1 MQCGLFTELQCP
13 EERQES
19 QLYDELLEQ
28 ITQAEALGFEAMWM
42 AELHFHR
49 RFSILSAPL
58 LTAAAAAQRTQ
69 RLRLGIAVN
78 LLPASPRQAGRGRG
92 GTGSPQPWTP
102 DFGVG
107 RGHRFP
113 ASMTTF
119 ISHRRRAGA
128 LRGSARHPDRR
139 LDVRTLQ
146 LSGRLFSSHQL
157 AVVPKPV
164 QQPHPPIFVAA
175 GSPETYTA
183 TGQRGLGILVPGHV
197 QPMEALRE
205 NLANYWEAGRTA
217 RHEERLQVT
226 FLIPMY
232 VAEHQ
237 HQAEAEPEPH
247 VMYYY
252 SVLGELLSGEFP
264 ESYQRYGESRRR
276 LGTLS
281 YDTIRRERAIFGE
294 PFIVLNAFTIFAR
307 CWQQQIMAWMNIG
320 GMPHDKVYSR
330 CGCLP
335 SGCCRPSNSIFHL
348 LTAAL
353 RSGVMPASKR
363 RPYMS
368 QTGRSGGPPDTAIE
382 QWLLDI
388 GLDQPEIMHHP
399 ADGDGVDQTMQAP
412 PPFTTQALNHGSRG
426 GNGQRD
432 Q

>member
-13 EERQES
+13 EGRQES

-78 LLPASPRQAGRGRG
+78 LLPLHHPVRLAEEGAVLDLLSHGRL
-92 GTGSPQPWTP
+92 

-107 RGHRFP
+107 RGHPFPGVYDNFHISPAESRGRF
-113 ASMTTF
+113 AEALD
-119 ISHRRRAGA
+119 ILIGA
-128 LRGSARHPDRR
+128 WTCEP
-139 LDVRTLQ
+139 
-146 LSGRLFSSHQL
+146 FSYQGQYFQVSNVE
-157 AVVPKPV
+157 VVPKPA

-175 GSPETYTA
+175 GSPETYTT

-197 QPMEALRE
+197 QSMEALQE
-205 NLANYWEAGRTA
+205 NLANYWQAGRTA
-217 RHEERLQVT
+217 KHAERLRVT

-237 HQAEAEPEPH
+237 QQAEAEPEPH

-252 SVLGELLSGEFP
+252 SVLGGLLSGEFP

-281 YDTIRRERAIFGE
+281 YETIRRERAIFGE
-294 PFIVLNAFTIFAR
+294 PSYCLERIHHIREVLGV
-307 CWQQQIMAWMNIG
+307 QQIIAWMNIG
-320 GMPHDKVYSR
+320 CMPHDRV
-330 CGCLP
+330 
-335 SGCCRPSNSIFHL
+335 
-348 LTAAL
+348 L
-353 RSGVMPASKR
+353 RSMRLFAERVLPAL
-363 RPYMS
+363 
-368 QTGRSGGPPDTAIE
+368 E
-382 QWLLDI
+382 
-388 GLDQPEIMHHP
+388 
-399 ADGDGVDQTMQAP
+399 
-412 PPFTTQALNHGSRG
+412 
-426 GNGQRD
+426 
-432 Q
+432 